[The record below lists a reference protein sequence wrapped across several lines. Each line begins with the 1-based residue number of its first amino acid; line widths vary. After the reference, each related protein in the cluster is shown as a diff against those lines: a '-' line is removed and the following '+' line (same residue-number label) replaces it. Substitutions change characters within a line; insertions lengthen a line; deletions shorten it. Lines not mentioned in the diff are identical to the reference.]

1 MKINLYSNI
10 NMGNTHSINDK
21 IRDFFN
27 KDVKDAFG
35 KIGSVAGK
43 FFKFGQGMMEN
54 MMKMSNN
61 MSNLMGSSIFPYIL
75 IGGVLIYVG
84 FRTKML

>member
-1 MKINLYSNI
+1 
-10 NMGNTHSINDK
+10 MGNTNSTNDK

-27 KDVKDAFG
+27 KDLKGVFG
-35 KIGSVAGK
+35 KLGDIGGK
-43 FFKFGQGMMEN
+43 FVQFGEN
-54 MMKMSNN
+54 MMQNFMKMSNN
-61 MSNLMGSSIFPYIL
+61 LGNLMGSSIFSYIV

>member
-1 MKINLYSNI
+1 
-10 NMGNTHSINDK
+10 MGNTNSTNDK
-21 IRDFFN
+21 IKDFFN

-61 MSNLMGSSIFPYIL
+61 MSNLMGSSIFPYLIV
-75 IGGVLIYVG
+75 IGGIIFIG
-84 FRTKML
+84 IRTKMI

>member
-1 MKINLYSNI
+1 
-10 NMGNTHSINDK
+10 MGNTDSTNNK
-21 IRDFFN
+21 IKDFFN
-27 KDVKDAFG
+27 KDLKNAFS

-61 MSNLMGSSIFPYIL
+61 MSNLMGSSIFPYII